1 MSVSNGQAA
10 SSSTFNNAFLSR
22 TANSDTTGVV
32 GLNNTTDVNS
42 GAQVTNAQRAINELF
57 DADGTAG
64 EGDANRKQYSSN
76 NYVVDGDSRKEAIQ
90 RLDVAAGDLADEVAT
105 KVPRFINNPQS
116 VNNNEATPQAITDLA
131 FTGAD
136 YTSAIV
142 NYEVRRVTASGSKI
156 ALGRLFI
163 YRQPDTGTWVLEV
176 GDWFG
181 QEPTLPGGLTFD
193 LLQTV
198 DDAQIRY
205 TSDNLAGTG
214 YVGTIKTSV
223 EYFMV

>member
-10 SSSTFNNAFLSR
+10 SSSTFNNAFMSR
-22 TANSDTTGVV
+22 TANTSTTGVV
-32 GLNNTTDVNS
+32 DLNNTTDVNS
-42 GAQVTNAQRAINELF
+42 GSQVTNAQRAINELF

-64 EGDANRKQYSSN
+64 IGDANRKQYSSN

-90 RLDVAAGDLADEVAT
+90 RLDQAAGDLETNKLD
-105 KVPRFINNPQS
+105 KLINNPETI
-116 VNNNEATPQAITDLA
+116 NNNEATPTDIATLV

-142 NYEVRRVTASGSKI
+142 NYEIRRVTASGSKI
-156 ALGRLFI
+156 AVGRLFV

-176 GDWFG
+176 GDWVG
-181 QEPTLPGGLTFD
+181 QEPTAPGGVTFTID
-193 LLQTV
+193 QTGA
-198 DDAQIRY
+198 DATVQY

-214 YVGTIKTSV
+214 YVGTIKVATQ
-223 EYFMV
+223 YFGV

>member
-1 MSVSNGQAA
+1 MSVNNGQAA
-10 SSSTFNNAFLSR
+10 SQNTFNNAFMSR
-22 TANSDTTGVV
+22 TSNTSTTGVV
-32 GLNNTTDVNS
+32 DLNNTSDVNS

-57 DADGTAG
+57 DADGTSG
-64 EGDANRKQYSSN
+64 IGDANRKQYSSN

-105 KVPRFINNPQS
+105 KVPKFIDNPQT
-116 VNNNEATPQAITDLA
+116 VNNNEVTPQTITDLS
-131 FTGAD
+131 FIGAD
-136 YTSAIV
+136 HTSAIV
-142 NYEVRRVTASGSKI
+142 NYEVRRVTASASKI
-156 ALGRLFI
+156 AVGRLFI

-181 QEPTLPGGLTFD
+181 QDSTIPGGLTFTIN
-193 LLQTV
+193 QTV
-198 DDAQIRY
+198 DDAVVQY

-223 EYFMV
+223 EYFMA

>member
-1 MSVSNGQAA
+1 M
-10 SSSTFNNAFLSR
+10 SR
-22 TANSDTTGVV
+22 TSNTSTTGVV
-32 GLNNTTDVNS
+32 DLNNTTDVNS

-57 DADGTAG
+57 DADGTSG
-64 EGDANRKQYSSN
+64 IGDANRKEYSSN
-76 NYVVDGDSRKEAIQ
+76 NYVVDGDSRKQAIQ
-90 RLDVAAGDLADEVAT
+90 RLDLAAGALAAEVGT
-105 KVPRFINNPQS
+105 KVPKFIDNAQS
-116 VNNNEATPQAITDLA
+116 VNNNEATPQDITNLA

-156 ALGRLFI
+156 AVGRLFV

-193 LLQTV
+193 LLQTGN
-198 DDAQIRY
+198 DAQIRY
-205 TSDNLAGTG
+205 TSDNLTGTG
-214 YVGTIKTSV
+214 YAGTIKTSV

>member
-1 MSVSNGQAA
+1 MSVSNGNAA
-10 SSSTFNNAFLSR
+10 SANTFNNAFMSR
-22 TANSDTTGVV
+22 TTNTSTTGVV
-32 GLNNTTDVNS
+32 DLNNTTDVNS
-42 GAQVTNAQRAINELF
+42 GAQVTNTQRAINELF
-57 DADGTAG
+57 DADGTG
-64 EGDANRKQYSSN
+64 GIGDANRKQYSSN

-90 RLDVAAGDLADEVAT
+90 RLDVAAGDLATSLAG
-105 KVPRFINNPQS
+105 KVPKFIDNAQS

-136 YTSAIV
+136 HTSAIV

-181 QEPTLPGGLTFD
+181 QDPTIPGGLTFD
-193 LLQTV
+193 LLQTGN
-198 DDAQIRY
+198 DAQIRY
-205 TSDNLAGTG
+205 TSDDLTGTG
-214 YVGTIKTSV
+214 YAGTIKTSV